1 MVPDGKRKTICLSRV
16 DKKLAESIRVHV
28 EALLASRISGL
39 PVQPATA
46 TWPNTI
52 GEALKK
58 KLPKVGL
65 ESWPRL
71 RHNLRASCES
81 DLAQAF
87 PLAVVTKWLGN
98 SPSIALRH
106 YVDPADTAC
115 RLALRWIP
123 KATQGSKSVHSN
135 TAGVQTNNRTESGT
149 RVAQNAAKRVPTPTG
164 KPEKFESQGVFNH
177 AVVRRGRRRNLRIKS
192 NLLGDGRLE
201 GGSVTCDQE
210 RSCGMAP
217 YSGGSVCGA
226 PDYCVLAPRVS
237 PSNALDCDPGPSG
250 DHGRG
255 ALDCPDTVLADS
267 AGSGLDD
274 PDTVVA
280 DSAGNALDCGGTTS
294 RGSGCR
300 PSDCGEAL
308 LDCCPCVGLG
318 RSIAMPEGLPPELV
332 AIWQTLT
339 DVQRQAVLRAL
350 ESLGW
355 RSG

>member
-1 MVPDGKRKTICLSRV
+1 MAATEKTVSLETAGLSTTGQERGVKPQETTASKQTLDLNLVSQAAGEFAMERATPPDSPTTLNRDERAKAANMNASFSQSDAELAIEKTIPANNPTLCDTSTEGRSRAQTPR
-16 DKKLAESIRVHV
+16 K
-28 EALLASRISGL
+28 SG
-39 PVQPATA
+39 
-46 TWPNTI
+46 
-52 GEALKK
+52 
-58 KLPKVGL
+58 
-65 ESWPRL
+65 
-71 RHNLRASCES
+71 
-81 DLAQAF
+81 
-87 PLAVVTKWLGN
+87 
-98 SPSIALRH
+98 
-106 YVDPADTAC
+106 
-115 RLALRWIP
+115 
-123 KATQGSKSVHSN
+123 GSKSGSTVAPN
-135 TAGVQTNNRTESGT
+135 LAPQPTAIERNEAKTATQLLENRQLMPPLAPHDFSW
-149 RVAQNAAKRVPTPTG
+149 PTSP
-164 KPEKFESQGVFNH
+164 
-177 AVVRRGRRRNLRIKS
+177 
-192 NLLGDGRLE
+192 LGDGRLE

-210 RSCGMAP
+210 RSCGMVP

-255 ALDCPDTVLADS
+255 ALDCPDTILADS

-274 PDTVVA
+274 PGTVVA
-280 DSAGNALDCGGTTS
+280 DSAGNALDCGGTAS